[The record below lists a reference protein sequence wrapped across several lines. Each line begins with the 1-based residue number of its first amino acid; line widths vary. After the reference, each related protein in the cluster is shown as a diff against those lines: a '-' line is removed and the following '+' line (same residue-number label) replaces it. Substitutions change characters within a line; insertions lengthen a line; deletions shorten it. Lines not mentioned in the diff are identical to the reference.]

1 MVPTVAAFQGGLVTG
16 SGWLQRFQSFVMLY
30 ISSNALRCV
39 CIYIYIHTHMYTHF
53 SSFYSQVT
61 VVLYSTTLTDCCRS
75 HFTCHDVCFLS
86 ECMHI

>member
-39 CIYIYIHTHMYTHF
+39 CIHIYTYTYVYTF
-53 SSFYSQVT
+53 FIILQPSDSGFVFYNSNR
-61 VVLYSTTLTDCCRS
+61 L
-75 HFTCHDVCFLS
+75 LS
-86 ECMHI
+86 VALHLS